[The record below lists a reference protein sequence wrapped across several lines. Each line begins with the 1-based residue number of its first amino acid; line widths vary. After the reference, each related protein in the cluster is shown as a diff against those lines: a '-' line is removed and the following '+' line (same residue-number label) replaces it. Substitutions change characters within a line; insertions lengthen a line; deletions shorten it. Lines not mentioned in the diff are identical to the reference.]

1 MDTRQLLQDVS
12 STYDLNKEAF
22 RGTLLSTRQSVEAL
36 DQDYALTEVQRTF
49 QVPAESMVQV
59 VYPLSDPVQVLLGQA
74 VQDSPRVRSGSF
86 EPDCVGSLNK
96 LVAEGPELWTL
107 GSLSVLQVSPEVV
120 LKGGLDLDV
129 DYLADLQ
136 HVKQQ
141 APSVPLPRILGALRA
156 DKLTYIFMTYI
167 PGQPL
172 DKVWPQLGKD
182 QKLHVQRQLE
192 SMFSAIRSV
201 SHPAKEDDKILLG
214 TGRERRCKDMRRNV
228 RVAQHPMSTEDEL
241 NDFLLPPSE
250 DAGENEYRDMV
261 HSYMFANHDMVFTHG
276 DLHPRN
282 VMVLTYDVKKVRSDF
297 FELYTNR

>member
-1 MDTRQLLQDVS
+1 MAVRLQRSPRRASRYVATDQIIREDIDKRTGQTQSPANAAEDLRNEGYVGAAGHNNQKDGVALANHVVLSTIRQQLEKDPMMDMRQLLQDVS

-36 DQDYALTEVQRTF
+36 DQDYALTEVQRKF
-49 QVPAESMVQV
+49 QVPAESMVQA

-120 LKGGLDLDV
+120 LKVGLDLDV

-156 DKLTYIFMTYI
+156 DKLT
-167 PGQPL
+167 
-172 DKVWPQLGKD
+172 
-182 QKLHVQRQLE
+182 
-192 SMFSAIRSV
+192 
-201 SHPAKEDDKILLG
+201 
-214 TGRERRCKDMRRNV
+214 
-228 RVAQHPMSTEDEL
+228 
-241 NDFLLPPSE
+241 
-250 DAGENEYRDMV
+250 
-261 HSYMFANHDMVFTHG
+261 FA
-276 DLHPRN
+276 
-282 VMVLTYDVKKVRSDF
+282 
-297 FELYTNR
+297 